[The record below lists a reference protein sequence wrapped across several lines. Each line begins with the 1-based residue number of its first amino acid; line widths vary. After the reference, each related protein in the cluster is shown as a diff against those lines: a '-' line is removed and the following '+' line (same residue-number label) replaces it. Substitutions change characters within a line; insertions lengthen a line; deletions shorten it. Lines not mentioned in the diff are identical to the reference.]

1 VVNARH
7 SFTLMNH
14 NLMDYQIQKDVV
26 FLLLKFGTQDFI
38 QDRELKNV
46 SSYTLDRYKRTLDEF
61 QKFAADEEILNVEEV
76 TNNTIKKYLLYCQN
90 EKGNNPT
97 TKNSKLRV
105 LKSFTNYLV
114 ECEYITE
121 KQNFCKKVNYA
132 REDIKIEVFQPHHIK
147 QMLAYYRQI
156 NDRSK
161 TFFSYRDYVMILF
174 LMSSGLRCGELS
186 NLKWNDINLDSQTAT
201 VFGKKREQSS
211 IPLVDKIIKE
221 LAEFKLYCKKHFKK
235 EPVYVFPNRDGE
247 QMTANSIKCVFKR
260 LQKKMGFTDVRL
272 SSHTFRHFMAH
283 SMIMNG
289 ADVFTLQKMLRHAD
303 LDMSKKYLALWG
315 TALASQN
322 EKFNPLNNMDMDI

>member
-1 VVNARH
+1 M
-7 SFTLMNH
+7 L
-14 NLMDYQIQKDVV
+14 I
-26 FLLLKFGTQDFI
+26 KFAAKEFI
-38 QDRELKNV
+38 EDRELKNI
-46 SSYTLDRYKRTLDEF
+46 SKYTLDRYTRTLNEF
-61 QKFAADEEILNVEEV
+61 QQFAAEDEILNVEDL
-76 TNNTIKKYLLYCQN
+76 TGNTIKKYLLYCQN

-105 LKSFTNYLV
+105 LKSFFNYLV

-121 KQNFCKKVNYA
+121 KQNPCKKVNYA
-132 REDIKIEVFQPHHIK
+132 KEDIKIEVFQPYHIK

-161 TFFSYRDYVMILF
+161 SLYSYRDYVMILF
-174 LMSSGLRCGELS
+174 LMSSGLRVGELS
-186 NLKWNDINLDSQTAT
+186 NLKWSDINFDSQTAT

-211 IPLVDKIIKE
+211 IPLVEKIVKE
-221 LAEFKLYCKKHFKK
+221 LSEFKLYCKQYFKK
-235 EPVYVFPNRDGE
+235 EVEYVFPSRNGE

-260 LQKKMGFTDVRL
+260 LQKKMGFSDVRL

-283 SMIMNG
+283 SKIMNG

-303 LDMSKKYLALWG
+303 LEMSKKYLALWG

-322 EKFNPLNNMDMDI
+322 DKYNPLNNMDL